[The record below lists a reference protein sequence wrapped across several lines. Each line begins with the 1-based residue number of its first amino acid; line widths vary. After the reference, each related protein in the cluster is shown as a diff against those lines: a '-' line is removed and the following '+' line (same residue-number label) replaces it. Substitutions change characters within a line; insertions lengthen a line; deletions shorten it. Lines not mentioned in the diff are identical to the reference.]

1 MSSLNCNTFRE
12 YDLDPLQ
19 QRIQNLD
26 GGRILDVATGRG
38 ASARY
43 LLDTFQSFQELIG
56 IDISE
61 KNLVRAR
68 QDIADK
74 HTGFLVM
81 PAEKMAFDDNTFD
94 TACISNSLHHVE
106 DARQVLREMKRVLK
120 PGGLLIV
127 GEMFRDNQSELQ
139 MTHVLMHHWWA
150 EIDEASGIPH
160 YATFTR
166 SELEG
171 MISELEFAGVE
182 FFDYRD
188 DAVITDEEMLNFL
201 HTTCD
206 DYLGRA
212 EKDLSR
218 PDLVSRGIEI
228 KNRLQNTG
236 IAWATQLCVLGRK

>member
-1 MSSLNCNTFRE
+1 M
-12 YDLDPLQ
+12 DPLQ

-43 LLDTFQSFQELIG
+43 LIDTFRSYGEVIG

-61 KNLVRAR
+61 KNLIRAR

-74 HTGFLVM
+74 HTGFVIM
-81 PAEKMAFDDNTFD
+81 PAERMTFDDNTFD

-106 DARQVLREMKRVLK
+106 DARRALREMKRVLK
-120 PGGLLIV
+120 PDGLLIV
-127 GEMFRDNQSELQ
+127 GEMYRDNQSELQ

-160 YATFTR
+160 YETFTK
-166 SELEG
+166 SELEE
-171 MISELEFAGVE
+171 MICELELSEVE
-182 FFDYRD
+182 FFDYVD
-188 DAVITDEEMLNFL
+188 DAVVTDEKMLTFL
-201 HTTCD
+201 HDTCD
-206 DYLGRA
+206 EYLGRA
-212 EKDLSR
+212 EKNLSR
-218 PDLVSRGIEI
+218 LDLVNRGNEI
-228 KNRLQNTG
+228 KERLRNTG